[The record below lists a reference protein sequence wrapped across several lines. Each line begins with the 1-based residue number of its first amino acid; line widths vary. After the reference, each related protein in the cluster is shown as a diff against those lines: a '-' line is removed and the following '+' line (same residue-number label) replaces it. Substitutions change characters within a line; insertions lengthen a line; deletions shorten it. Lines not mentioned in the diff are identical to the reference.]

1 MISSHYPILQVV
13 IPLLG
18 APICVLI
25 RQKTWVWAIA
35 LITVWSSFI
44 ISILLCLTVSK
55 EGAISYHIGNWPPPW
70 GIEYRI
76 DILSAL
82 VLILVS
88 GIGSLV
94 IIFARKS
101 IENEIPEERAYLFYT
116 MFLLALSGLLG
127 MVATGDL
134 FNLFVFLEISS
145 LSTYVLISL
154 GTSKKAMTSAFR
166 YLILGTL
173 GATFYV
179 IGVGILY
186 QLTGT
191 LNMLDLASRIPEIS
205 KSSSLILA
213 FGFLTAGIGL
223 KMGLFPLH
231 TWLPNA
237 YTYAPSIITVFLSA
251 TATKVAIYVLLRIY
265 FTIFGINSFSLFPMD
280 KILLVLG
287 VVSILT
293 MSLVAIFQTNLK
305 RMLAYSSVAQTGYII
320 IGVSLLTEKGL
331 ISAIVHTFNHALMKG
346 ALFFALGAIFYR
358 VSTTKLSSLS
368 GLGKMMPLST
378 SAFLVSGLSLIGVP
392 FTVGFVSK
400 WYLVLGLIEK
410 GWWPIAILALL
421 SSILAVV
428 YIWRTIEVLYFQDPI
443 KSNQKIKEV
452 GISLWLPMWILVI
465 ANIYFGIDTDFTISF
480 ATSAAKLLMGGAP

>member
-25 RQKTWVWAIA
+25 RQRTWVWVVSVVTA
-35 LITVWSSFI
+35 WSSFI
-44 ISILLCLTVSK
+44 ISILLWLAVSK
-55 EGAISYHIGNWPPPW
+55 KGAISYHIGNWPPPW

-101 IENEIPEERAYLFYT
+101 VEKEIPEDRTYLFYT

-205 KSSSLILA
+205 ESSSLILA

-280 KILLVLG
+280 KILLALG

-305 RMLAYSSVAQTGYII
+305 RMFAYSSVAQTGYII
-320 IGVSLLTEKGL
+320 IGISLLTEKGL

-346 ALFFALGAIFYR
+346 ALFFALGAIIYR
-358 VSTTKLSSLS
+358 VSTSKLSSLS

-378 SAFLVSGLSLIGVP
+378 SAFLISGLSLIGVP

-400 WYLVLGLIEK
+400 WYLVLGLLEK
-410 GWWPIAILALL
+410 DWWPIALLALV
-421 SSILAVV
+421 SSILAVI
-428 YIWRTIEVLYFQDPI
+428 YIWKTIEVLYFQDP
-443 KSNQKIKEV
+443 KKGNQKIKEV
-452 GISLWLPMWILVI
+452 GISLWLPMWVLVI
-465 ANIYFGIDTDFTISF
+465 ANIYFGIDTDFTISI
-480 ATSAAKLLMGGAP
+480 ASSAAKLLMGGTP

>member
-1 MISSHYPILQVV
+1 
-13 IPLLG
+13 
-18 APICVLI
+18 
-25 RQKTWVWAIA
+25 
-35 LITVWSSFI
+35 
-44 ISILLCLTVSK
+44 
-55 EGAISYHIGNWPPPW
+55 
-70 GIEYRI
+70 
-76 DILSAL
+76 
-82 VLILVS
+82 
-88 GIGSLV
+88 
-94 IIFARKS
+94 
-101 IENEIPEERAYLFYT
+101 
-116 MFLLALSGLLG
+116 

-205 KSSSLILA
+205 ESSSLILA

-280 KILLVLG
+280 KILLALG

-305 RMLAYSSVAQTGYII
+305 RMFAYSSVAQTGYII
-320 IGVSLLTEKGL
+320 IGISLLTEKGL

-346 ALFFALGAIFYR
+346 ALFFALGAIIYR
-358 VSTTKLSSLS
+358 VSTSKLSSLS

-378 SAFLVSGLSLIGVP
+378 SAFLISGLSLIGVP

-400 WYLVLGLIEK
+400 WYLVLGLLEK
-410 GWWPIAILALL
+410 GWWTITVLALL
-421 SSILAVV
+421 SSILAVI
-428 YIWRTIEVLYFQDPI
+428 YIWKTIEVLYFQDPI

-452 GISLWLPMWILVI
+452 GISLWLPMWTLVI
-465 ANIYFGIDTDFTISF
+465 ANIYFGIDTDFTISI
-480 ATSAAKLLMGGAP
+480 ASSAAKLLMGGTP

>member
-18 APICVLI
+18 APICVLK
-25 RQKTWVWAIA
+25 REKTWVWAIS
-35 LITVWSSFI
+35 LITTWSSFI
-44 ISILLCLTVSK
+44 ISMLLWLTVSK

-237 YTYAPSIITVFLSA
+237 YTYACLLYTSPSP
-251 TATKVAIYVLLRIY
+251 R
-265 FTIFGINSFSLFPMD
+265 D
-280 KILLVLG
+280 
-287 VVSILT
+287 
-293 MSLVAIFQTNLK
+293 
-305 RMLAYSSVAQTGYII
+305 
-320 IGVSLLTEKGL
+320 
-331 ISAIVHTFNHALMKG
+331 
-346 ALFFALGAIFYR
+346 
-358 VSTTKLSSLS
+358 
-368 GLGKMMPLST
+368 
-378 SAFLVSGLSLIGVP
+378 
-392 FTVGFVSK
+392 
-400 WYLVLGLIEK
+400 
-410 GWWPIAILALL
+410 
-421 SSILAVV
+421 
-428 YIWRTIEVLYFQDPI
+428 
-443 KSNQKIKEV
+443 
-452 GISLWLPMWILVI
+452 
-465 ANIYFGIDTDFTISF
+465 
-480 ATSAAKLLMGGAP
+480 